1 MSKATLMKSIR
12 TAILSFG
19 MSGRVFHAP
28 FIALDPQFE
37 LVGIWERTSSASFE
51 FYPNIRIYRSL
62 EEVLEDA
69 SIDLVIVNTPTY
81 THYEYCKKTL
91 LAGKHAVVEKAFTNT
106 VEEAKELDQIAM
118 EKGLKLSVF
127 QNRRW
132 DSDFKTVKQVIDQG
146 LLGNI
151 VEAEI
156 HFDRFKE
163 ELSPKLHKE
172 IPGPGAGVL
181 YDLGPHLI
189 DQALVLFGM
198 PEAVFADLRITR
210 RGSQVDDYFEI
221 LLYYPQLRVRLKSGY
236 QVREPFPSYVI
247 HGSLGSFHKSRA
259 DVQEVDLVA
268 NQKPNRPDWGTEP
281 IAEQGLLHT
290 EKDGVCIREKIPT
303 LTGNYADYYHAVGQA
318 ISLDKAMPVT
328 SKDGIQVMQIIAAA
342 AASHASRTVMTI

>member
-1 MSKATLMKSIR
+1 MTSIR

-28 FIALDPQFE
+28 FIALNPQFE
-37 LVGIWERTSSASFE
+37 LVGIWERTSAASLE
-51 FYPNIRIYRSL
+51 LYPGIHIYRSL
-62 EEVLEDA
+62 EEVLGDA

-91 LAGKHAVVEKAFTNT
+91 LAGKHAVVEKAFTTT
-106 VEEAKELDQIAM
+106 VAEARELEKIAN

-132 DSDFKTVKQVIDQG
+132 DSDFKTVKQVIDRG
-146 LLGNI
+146 LLGKI

-172 IPGPGAGVL
+172 TPGPGAGVL

-189 DQALVLFGM
+189 DQSLVLFGM

-210 RGSQVDDYFEI
+210 TGSLVDDYFEI
-221 LLYYPQLRVRLKSGY
+221 LLYYPTLRVRLKSGY
-236 QVREPFPSYVI
+236 HVREPFPAYII

-259 DVQEVDLVA
+259 DVQEIDLVA
-268 NQKPNRPDWGTEP
+268 NEKPNRIDWGTEP
-281 IAEQGLLHT
+281 IAEQGLIHT
-290 EKDGVCIREKIPT
+290 EKEGICIRERIPT
-303 LTGNYADYYHAVGQA
+303 LTGNYAAYYQAVGEA
-318 ISLDKAMPVT
+318 ILQNRDMPVT
-328 SKDGIQVMQIIAAA
+328 ATQGIQVMQIITGAAI
-342 AASHASRTVMTI
+342 SHQTRAVVSL